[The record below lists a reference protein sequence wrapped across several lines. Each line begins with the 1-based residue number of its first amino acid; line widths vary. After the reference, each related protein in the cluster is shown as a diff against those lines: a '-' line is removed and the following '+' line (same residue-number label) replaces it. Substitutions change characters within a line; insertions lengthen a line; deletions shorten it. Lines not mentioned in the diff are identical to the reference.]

1 MGLLGPLASLLGI
14 ETDLLLHRIKESAV
28 AFAAIG
34 LFVVIAFSFMLVA
47 LYNYLLTWI
56 GPIWAPLAIAG
67 GSLLIAF
74 VLFIALQ
81 IQTAAIKEREAQ
93 NRREIEANVALAA
106 TALSVLPELLKSP
119 LLRSV
124 GIPVGLYVG
133 FLMLTRSR
141 KPATGAASDSAES

>member
-14 ETDLLLHRIKESAV
+14 ETDLLLQRIKESAV

-67 GSLLIAF
+67 GRGMAGRL
-74 VLFIALQ
+74 ALPVFQ
-81 IQTAAIKEREAQ
+81 RLTYD
-93 NRREIEANVALAA
+93 ALA
-106 TALSVLPELLKSP
+106 
-119 LLRSV
+119 
-124 GIPVGLYVG
+124 G
-133 FLMLTRSR
+133 
-141 KPATGAASDSAES
+141 